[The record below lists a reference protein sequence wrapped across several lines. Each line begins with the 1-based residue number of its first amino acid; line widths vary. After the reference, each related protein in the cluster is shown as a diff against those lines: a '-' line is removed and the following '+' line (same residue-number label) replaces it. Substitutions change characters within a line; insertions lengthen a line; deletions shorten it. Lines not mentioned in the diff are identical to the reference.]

1 MSIIQ
6 EIREAIE
13 NGRPRE
19 TEKLVRQAIGEGI
32 SPPEILEEAMTPA
45 MRNAGKAFQDR
56 DGDIPR
62 ILTAARSMR
71 KGLDILEPYMD
82 KELKEPIATV
92 VVGAVK
98 GDLHDV
104 GKNLVAIMLRSAGF
118 KVIDLGVDVSEREF
132 LQAVRKNPEVSLV
145 CISSLLTTC
154 APEMRHVVKT
164 LRENKETAHIRI
176 MVGGG
181 SVTQEMADEMGADA
195 YTETAVDAAEVAKTF
210 FV

>member
-19 TEKLVRQAIGEGI
+19 TEKLVSQAIGEGI

-62 ILTAARSMR
+62 ILTATRSMR

-92 VVGAVK
+92 VVGTVK

-104 GKNLVAIMLRSAGF
+104 GKNLVAIMFRSAGF